1 MTAAFTNGGGTMP
14 TTSASSNRID
24 HIYHAWDDALGK
36 KDVTAAI
43 ALYAQDATI
52 ESPLVSYLLGRD
64 QGIVRG
70 YSEIRPFIEKV
81 FQNTPPLRQ
90 RYRTEY
96 FTNGRKVTWEYPHET
111 PQGEQMDFVEV
122 MDVNDHGLIQHHRV
136 YWGWRGVGILQRGE
150 YHR

>member
-1 MTAAFTNGGGTMP
+1 MP
-14 TTSASSNRID
+14 TVSASSDQID
-24 HIYHAWDDALGK
+24 HIYHAWDDAPGK
-36 KDVTAAI
+36 KDVNAAI

-64 QGIVRG
+64 EGVVRG
-70 YSEIRPFIEKV
+70 HAEIRPSTEKV

-90 RYRTEY
+90 RYREY

-111 PQGEQMDFVEV
+111 SNGEQMDFVEV
-122 MDVNDHGLIQHHRV
+122 MDVNDRGLVQHHRV

>member
-1 MTAAFTNGGGTMP
+1 MP
-14 TTSASSNRID
+14 AVSASSDRIE

-36 KDVTAAI
+36 KDVNAAT
-43 ALYAQDATI
+43 ALYAPDATI
-52 ESPLVSYLLGRD
+52 ESPLVSYLLNRD

-70 YSEIRPFIEKV
+70 HAEIRPFIETV
-81 FQNTPPLRQ
+81 FQHTPPLRQ
-90 RYRTEY
+90 RHRTEY
-96 FTNGRKVTWEYPHET
+96 FTNGRKVMWEYPHET

-122 MDVNDHGLIQHHRV
+122 MDVNDRGLIEHHRV